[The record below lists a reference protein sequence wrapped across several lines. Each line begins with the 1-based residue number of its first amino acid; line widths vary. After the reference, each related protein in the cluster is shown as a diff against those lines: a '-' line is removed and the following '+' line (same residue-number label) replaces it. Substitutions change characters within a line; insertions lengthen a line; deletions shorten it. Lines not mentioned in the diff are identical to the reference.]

1 MENLFFCLNATL
13 PIFFTMLL
21 GYGFRKIGLLDE
33 SFIKKIN
40 RFVFRAALPLL
51 LLEDLWSADFQ
62 TLWDGKFVGFCAAI
76 TIGGGLVSV
85 LCSRLVKDENI
96 RGEFAQ
102 AAFRS
107 NSALLGIAFI
117 SNIYGKSDMAS
128 LMLIG
133 NVPFNNILAVIIL
146 LFMKPDGEKKAA
158 GNLAKETV
166 KGILTN
172 PIILGIA
179 GGMLLSVCHV
189 PQVTIVSKT
198 VHNLTSLATPLG
210 LMAMGGSFEGE
221 ESNRSD
227 PAGTWCNVFATG
239 RNCHDCPAACSPERI
254 TKRTDGRST
263 CSGRFFFR
271 SQLFYYG
278 KKYGTRRNAYLECG
292 HAYYAGKCF
301 YYDSMAVCAALLRS
315 GVGV

>member
-146 LFMKPDGEKKAA
+146 LFMKPDEEKKAA

-221 ESNRSD
+221 KAIGQIR
-227 PAGTWCNVFATG
+227 PALGATFL
-239 RNCHDCPAACSPERI
+239 R
-254 TKRTDGRST
+254 
-263 CSGRFFFR
+263 
-271 SQLFYYG
+271 L
-278 KKYGTRRNAYLECG
+278 
-292 HAYYAGKCF
+292 AGIA
-301 YYDSMAVCAALLRS
+301 MIALPLAALSGLRNEQM
-315 GVGV
+315 VGALVVAGSSSAVSCFIMAKNMGHEGTLTSSVVMLTTLGSAFTMTAWLYVLRCFDLV

>member
-210 LMAMGGSFEGE
+210 L
-221 ESNRSD
+221 
-227 PAGTWCNVFATG
+227 VFIFSVTSKTISS
-239 RNCHDCPAACSPERI
+239 RLSLSP
-254 TKRTDGRST
+254 
-263 CSGRFFFR
+263 C
-271 SQLFYYG
+271 
-278 KKYGTRRNAYLECG
+278 
-292 HAYYAGKCF
+292 
-301 YYDSMAVCAALLRS
+301 AV
-315 GVGV
+315 

>member
-221 ESNRSD
+221 KAIGQIRPALGATFLRLAGIAMICLLYTSD
-227 PAGTWCNVFATG
+227 
-239 RNCHDCPAACSPERI
+239 AA
-254 TKRTDGRST
+254 D
-263 CSGRFFFR
+263 
-271 SQLFYYG
+271 
-278 KKYGTRRNAYLECG
+278 
-292 HAYYAGKCF
+292 
-301 YYDSMAVCAALLRS
+301 D
-315 GVGV
+315 

>member
-40 RFVFRAALPLL
+40 RFVFRAALPL

-117 SNIYGKSDMAS
+117 SNILVEIRYGFSDADW
-128 LMLIG
+128 
-133 NVPFNNILAVIIL
+133 
-146 LFMKPDGEKKAA
+146 K
-158 GNLAKETV
+158 
-166 KGILTN
+166 
-172 PIILGIA
+172 
-179 GGMLLSVCHV
+179 
-189 PQVTIVSKT
+189 
-198 VHNLTSLATPLG
+198 
-210 LMAMGGSFEGE
+210 
-221 ESNRSD
+221 
-227 PAGTWCNVFATG
+227 
-239 RNCHDCPAACSPERI
+239 CP
-254 TKRTDGRST
+254 
-263 CSGRFFFR
+263 
-271 SQLFYYG
+271 
-278 KKYGTRRNAYLECG
+278 
-292 HAYYAGKCF
+292 
-301 YYDSMAVCAALLRS
+301 V
-315 GVGV
+315 

>member
-102 AAFRS
+102 VAFRS

-179 GGMLLSVCHV
+179 AGVPFSLLNIELPPLVLKTVTNVAQTATPMALLAVGAGFEGRKAIKKLKPTMIATFIKLVALPAIYFPFAIAMGFRESALVAILIMVGSPTTVTCYIMAKNMGNDGVLSSSIIVMATLLSS
-189 PQVTIVSKT
+189 VT
-198 VHNLTSLATPLG
+198 LTFWIFLLKSMG
-210 LMAMGGSFEGE
+210 L
-221 ESNRSD
+221 
-227 PAGTWCNVFATG
+227 
-239 RNCHDCPAACSPERI
+239 I
-254 TKRTDGRST
+254 
-263 CSGRFFFR
+263 
-271 SQLFYYG
+271 
-278 KKYGTRRNAYLECG
+278 
-292 HAYYAGKCF
+292 
-301 YYDSMAVCAALLRS
+301 
-315 GVGV
+315 

>member
-146 LFMKPDGEKKAA
+146 LFEYCGFYDGYIE
-158 GNLAKETV
+158 AKNV
-166 KGILTN
+166 ICVDRDLDFDF
-172 PIILGIA
+172 
-179 GGMLLSVCHV
+179 LSVECDKK
-189 PQVTIVSKT
+189 VSRE
-198 VHNLTSLATPLG
+198 NL
-210 LMAMGGSFEGE
+210 F
-221 ESNRSD
+221 R
-227 PAGTWCNVFATG
+227 GTL
-239 RNCHDCPAACSPERI
+239 PEF
-254 TKRTDGRST
+254 
-263 CSGRFFFR
+263 SGR
-271 SQLFYYG
+271 
-278 KKYGTRRNAYLECG
+278 
-292 HAYYAGKCF
+292 
-301 YYDSMAVCAALLRS
+301 LL
-315 GVGV
+315 

>member
-128 LMLIG
+128 RHWFL
-133 NVPFNNILAVIIL
+133 
-146 LFMKPDGEKKAA
+146 K
-158 GNLAKETV
+158 
-166 KGILTN
+166 
-172 PIILGIA
+172 
-179 GGMLLSVCHV
+179 SV
-189 PQVTIVSKT
+189 
-198 VHNLTSLATPLG
+198 L
-210 LMAMGGSFEGE
+210 
-221 ESNRSD
+221 
-227 PAGTWCNVFATG
+227 
-239 RNCHDCPAACSPERI
+239 RNSPP
-254 TKRTDGRST
+254 G
-263 CSGRFFFR
+263 C
-271 SQLFYYG
+271 LP
-278 KKYGTRRNAYLECG
+278 
-292 HAYYAGKCF
+292 
-301 YYDSMAVCAALLRS
+301 
-315 GVGV
+315 